1 MEFFKTFTVH
11 IFKSGL
17 FYSNFL
23 VLLFVLI
30 GEVSVSRRTFNDFS
44 GVHDNLF
51 FPPGFL
57 CDKNTNF
64 TMIVFQVI
72 VFLTVFKFS

>member
-1 MEFFKTFTVH
+1 MH

-30 GEVSVSRRTFNDFS
+30 GEVSVSRRPFNDFS

-57 CDKNTNF
+57 EIKIQTL
-64 TMIVFQVI
+64 Q
-72 VFLTVFKFS
+72 

>member
-1 MEFFKTFTVH
+1 MH

-57 CDKNTNF
+57 EIKIQTL
-64 TMIVFQVI
+64 Q
-72 VFLTVFKFS
+72 

>member
-1 MEFFKTFTVH
+1 MH

-30 GEVSVSRRTFNDFS
+30 GEVSVSRRPFNDFS

-64 TMIVFQVI
+64 AMIVFQVM

>member
-1 MEFFKTFTVH
+1 MH

-30 GEVSVSRRTFNDFS
+30 GEVSVSRRSFSDFS
-44 GVHDNLF
+44 GVHENLF
-51 FPPGFL
+51 FPSGFP
-57 CDKNTNF
+57 
-64 TMIVFQVI
+64 
-72 VFLTVFKFS
+72 